1 MQESGQP
8 LFAQQSN
15 SSSVAE
21 AWPST
26 PCNHKLYCTPPAA
39 VCLNPGLL
47 RSSRPWLICQAF
59 TLMWQCSDE
68 PWHSQV
74 LLTLFSSSAFHP
86 QAGPTSPPGCSVM
99 LLESPASRL
108 VQAKMKQHLFCR
120 CRCPACPAHAL
131 WLSHVSERLLS
142 QLCSWFSALTMVC
155 NHAGGHWSSRGC
167 SRRLKSGVT

>member
-59 TLMWQCSDE
+59 ALMWQCSDE

-86 QAGPTSPPGCSVM
+86 QAGPTSPPGYSVV
-99 LLESPASRL
+99 LLQSPASRL
-108 VQAKMKQHLFCR
+108 VQASKDE
-120 CRCPACPAHAL
+120 AAL
-131 WLSHVSERLLS
+131 VLQVPLPCLPGT
-142 QLCSWFSALTMVC
+142 CSLA
-155 NHAGGHWSSRGC
+155 
-167 SRRLKSGVT
+167 KSCF